1 MYEAILRQ
9 TKKFNEHN
17 DCTVVATA
25 ITFGVP
31 YKLAHEVLRKMG
43 RKQGRGVRYWLILD
57 ELAERI
63 SAITGKTYEITEV
76 DLEKIRAKKGSGVTG
91 MTVAEWLPKRGRF
104 LCGSN
109 GHVAAVR
116 GGEMHDWSANRK
128 TRITK
133 ILKVK
138 TL

>member
-1 MYEAILRQ
+1 MYEAIRRQ
-9 TKKFNEHN
+9 SRRFNERN

-25 ITFGVP
+25 IAFGVP
-31 YKLAHEVLRKMG
+31 YKVAHEALRRAG
-43 RKQGRGVRYWLILD
+43 RKQGQGVYYFQSLHAICFYLT
-57 ELAERI
+57 
-63 SAITGKTYEITEV
+63 SITGKTYEIKEV

-91 MTVAEWLPKRGRF
+91 MTVASWLPKRGRF
-104 LCGSN
+104 LCGSS

>member
-1 MYEAILRQ
+1 MYEAMRRQ
-9 TKKFNEHN
+9 SKRFKESN
-17 DCTVVATA
+17 DCSVVATA
-25 ITFGVP
+25 IAFDVP
-31 YKLAHEVLRKMG
+31 YKVAHEALRRFG
-43 RKQGRGVRYWLILD
+43 RKHGRGVYYFRHIHAIRLHVTT
-57 ELAERI
+57 
-63 SAITGKTYEITEV
+63 ITGKVYEIEEV

-91 MTVAEWLPKRGRF
+91 MTVSDWLPKRGRF
-104 LCGSN
+104 LCGSR

-133 ILKVK
+133 IVKVK